1 MTREMLAWPRGWG
14 AAACHTRGACSLQ
27 GILALPG
34 ARAWRLTRLSSLPR
48 VLRQILGAEQPLHPR
63 QEAPAGCG
71 SPEEQVSGV
80 QLRPALCL
88 QAQHEGPRAQAA
100 PPAPRWAPGGRGRGC
115 SCSLRPGRP
124 ARGHGCLACTPAS
137 AGATPTLLPATRA
150 PPAWPGQAGLLKLAL
165 TSSYVPSCPSGCSCP
180 ALPRTAVGSE
190 QTVPGQ
196 ARGQSAN
203 SGEPH
208 GGSAQGQ
215 GRPAPR
221 RWALGSLAF
230 RP

>member
-1 MTREMLAWPRGWG
+1 MLAWPRGWG
-14 AAACHTRGACSLQ
+14 AAACHTRGACGLQ

-48 VLRQILGAEQPLHPR
+48 VLRQVLGAEQPLHPR

-124 ARGHGCLACTPAS
+124 AQGHGCLACR
-137 AGATPTLLPATRA
+137 ATAALPAHPRLLV
-150 PPAWPGQAGLLKLAL
+150 PPR
-165 TSSYVPSCPSGCSCP
+165 PSCPPLSGFPRLAWPVRAPEARLDLVLCAELPLRLLSSPARDSRGVRTDCSWTSMR
-180 ALPRTAVGSE
+180 AERKQRRVPR
-190 QTVPGQ
+190 
-196 ARGQSAN
+196 
-203 SGEPH
+203 
-208 GGSAQGQ
+208 
-215 GRPAPR
+215 
-221 RWALGSLAF
+221 
-230 RP
+230 